1 MSDTKYFLRF
11 FSIFAVAFIFSAG
24 IVFAGS
30 SNSFGRIR
38 DYFVMQQKHL
48 GDGVYSVKSE
58 TFDPESGKVLWE
70 EKLTLTLATG
80 FFRYETDLRSKSPPL
95 YFAIQTTPE
104 GFCYSVNK
112 EGNEWSIYTGN
123 PDQQLKRAALLA
135 SFLHIQTD
143 RELGGYV
150 KAAAEQISDLDQST
164 DEGKQTA
171 ARVGREIAK
180 RLNLMDGRNEFQISI
195 PDGHASYSVEGSG
208 LTNRVNFVVKD
219 RVVQSITT
227 LPDSWKEI
235 GQCADL
241 LKATPSVDTEQR
253 YGIIISKKDDK
264 YVIKKVFRGPA
275 HAAGVEVGMQLIALD
290 ETFVEKL
297 NANELRAL
305 LNSSESAIFTFL
317 SPKTKKE
324 LQLQIQKQ

>member
-1 MSDTKYFLRF
+1 
-11 FSIFAVAFIFSAG
+11 
-24 IVFAGS
+24 
-30 SNSFGRIR
+30 
-38 DYFVMQQKHL
+38 
-48 GDGVYSVKSE
+48 
-58 TFDPESGKVLWE
+58 
-70 EKLTLTLATG
+70 
-80 FFRYETDLRSKSPPL
+80 
-95 YFAIQTTPE
+95 
-104 GFCYSVNK
+104 
-112 EGNEWSIYTGN
+112 
-123 PDQQLKRAALLA
+123 
-135 SFLHIQTD
+135 
-143 RELGGYV
+143 
-150 KAAAEQISDLDQST
+150 
-164 DEGKQTA
+164 
-171 ARVGREIAK
+171 
-180 RLNLMDGRNEFQISI
+180 LMDGRNEFQISI